1 MCGHRGPAAGLTAR
15 QFDVVEMDPL
25 DEPAN
30 RQTLLIGILDSKP
43 QHELLF
49 EKPGLDDF
57 DIGELDAGILEIAA
71 EPG

>member
-1 MCGHRGPAAGLTAR
+1 
-15 QFDVVEMDPL
+15 MDPL